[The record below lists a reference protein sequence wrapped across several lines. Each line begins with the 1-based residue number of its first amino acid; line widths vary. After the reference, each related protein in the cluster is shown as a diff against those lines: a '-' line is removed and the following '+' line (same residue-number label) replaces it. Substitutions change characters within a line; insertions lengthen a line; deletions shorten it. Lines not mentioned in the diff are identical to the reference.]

1 MSSARNGVVRI
12 LAALPDGS
20 ANLGSGFAVGQ
31 AGEPSAVFVTNK
43 HVVENSTAVYL
54 LLDDRWSETE
64 DGSALNMEYVV
75 RCDVV
80 YEPETYPDYA
90 ILLADR
96 IVTERVA
103 LPLMPAALAEPGE
116 TIYAIGFPSVSDQVT
131 VNYTANVDTVTVTAG
146 TISRLAHMAETDTDV
161 IQIDANINHGNS
173 GGPLITEEGYVIGLN
188 TYGYGDNINLA
199 VQSDYVISRLNDLV
213 DIGTLYEFEYTLI
226 TDRSE
231 GSGMMTTVLIC
242 VGLLA
247 AAAVVA
253 VLILRRNRKP
263 ATAAGHQK
271 DSSGGG
277 SSNSSWKKDDRGIHL
292 PQDRAGGRDWGDPA
306 GRAPGGT
313 AHRGR
318 ERPLR
323 RTALCPYG
331 NPPPGAAA
339 RPRTTLVFPADT
351 TGVSGVH
358 CVVRLTSGGAT
369 LTDLGSSFGTF
380 LNGQNKLPPQQP
392 TALKPRGY
400 LRPGLPAA
408 DLPAG
413 AEERLTGNR
422 FDRSE
427 KFCGILSSKRNG
439 TGAGRAGCVRE
450 VTGNGALL
458 SILYAPCP
466 AGAALP
472 QLQT

>member
-1 MSSARNGVVRI
+1 MKKRLFASSLTVCILLCCILTALPAHAVGSDGESAVSSARNGVVRI

-146 TISRLAHMAETDTDV
+146 TISRLAHMTETDTDV

-247 AAAVVA
+247 AAVVVA

-263 ATAAGHQK
+263 ATAAGYQK

-277 SSNSSWKKDDRGIHL
+277 SNNSSWKKDDHSSTFPKTGQVDEIGETQPAE
-292 PQDRAGGRDWGDPA
+292 PQEELRIVGVNGHFA
-306 GRAPGGT
+306 GRRFALTGT
-313 AHRGR
+313 LRLGR
-318 ERPLR
+318 LPDQ
-323 RTALCPYG
+323 
-331 NPPPGAAA
+331 ND
-339 RPRTTLVFPADT
+339 LVFPADT

-380 LNGQNKLPPQQP
+380 LNGQNKIPPQQP
-392 TALKPRGY
+392 TALKLGDTFALGSQRQTFR
-400 LRPGLPAA
+400 L
-408 DLPAG
+408 
-413 AEERLTGNR
+413 ER
-422 FDRSE
+422 
-427 KFCGILSSKRNG
+427 KNG
-439 TGAGRAGCVRE
+439 
-450 VTGNGALL
+450 
-458 SILYAPCP
+458 
-466 AGAALP
+466 
-472 QLQT
+472 

>member
-1 MSSARNGVVRI
+1 MKKRLFTSSLTVCILLCCILTALPAHAVGSDGESAVSSARNGVVRI

-146 TISRLAHMAETDTDV
+146 TISRLAHMTETDTDV

-247 AAAVVA
+247 AAVVVA

-263 ATAAGHQK
+263 ATAAGYQK

-277 SSNSSWKKDDRGIHL
+277 SNNSSWKKDDHSSTFPKTGQVDEIGETQPAE
-292 PQDRAGGRDWGDPA
+292 PQEELRIVGVNGHFA
-306 GRAPGGT
+306 GRRFALTGT
-313 AHRGR
+313 LRLGR
-318 ERPLR
+318 LPDQ
-323 RTALCPYG
+323 
-331 NPPPGAAA
+331 ND
-339 RPRTTLVFPADT
+339 LVFPADT

-380 LNGQNKLPPQQP
+380 LNGQNKIPPQQP
-392 TALKPRGY
+392 TALKLGDTFALGSQRQTFR
-400 LRPGLPAA
+400 L
-408 DLPAG
+408 
-413 AEERLTGNR
+413 ER
-422 FDRSE
+422 
-427 KFCGILSSKRNG
+427 KNG
-439 TGAGRAGCVRE
+439 
-450 VTGNGALL
+450 
-458 SILYAPCP
+458 
-466 AGAALP
+466 
-472 QLQT
+472 

>member
-1 MSSARNGVVRI
+1 MKKRLFTSSLTVCILLCCILTALPAHAAGSDGESAVSSARNGVVRI
-12 LAALPDGS
+12 LAALSDGS

-146 TISRLAHMAETDTDV
+146 TISRLAHMTETDTDV

-247 AAAVVA
+247 AAVVVA

-263 ATAAGHQK
+263 ATAAGYQK

-277 SSNSSWKKDDRGIHL
+277 SNNSSWKKDDHSSTFPKTGQVDEIGETQPAE
-292 PQDRAGGRDWGDPA
+292 PQEELRIVGVNGHFA
-306 GRAPGGT
+306 GRRFALTGT
-313 AHRGR
+313 LRLGR
-318 ERPLR
+318 LPDQ
-323 RTALCPYG
+323 
-331 NPPPGAAA
+331 ND
-339 RPRTTLVFPADT
+339 LVFPADT

-380 LNGQNKLPPQQP
+380 LNGQNKIPPQQP
-392 TALKPRGY
+392 TALKLGDTFALGSQRQTFR
-400 LRPGLPAA
+400 L
-408 DLPAG
+408 
-413 AEERLTGNR
+413 ER
-422 FDRSE
+422 
-427 KFCGILSSKRNG
+427 KNG
-439 TGAGRAGCVRE
+439 
-450 VTGNGALL
+450 
-458 SILYAPCP
+458 
-466 AGAALP
+466 
-472 QLQT
+472 

>member
-1 MSSARNGVVRI
+1 M
-12 LAALPDGS
+12 
-20 ANLGSGFAVGQ
+20 
-31 AGEPSAVFVTNK
+31 
-43 HVVENSTAVYL
+43 
-54 LLDDRWSETE
+54 
-64 DGSALNMEYVV
+64 

-116 TIYAIGFPSVSDQVT
+116 TIYAIGFPAVSDQVT

-173 GGPLITEEGYVIGLN
+173 GGPLITKEGYVIGLN

-226 TDRSE
+226 TDRTE
-231 GSGMMTTVLIC
+231 NSGMMTTVLIC

-247 AAAVVA
+247 VAAIVA

-263 ATAAGHQK
+263 ATAAGYQK

-277 SSNSSWKKDDRGIHL
+277 SNNSSWKKDDHSSTFPKTGQVDEIGETQPAE
-292 PQDRAGGRDWGDPA
+292 PQEELRIVGVNGHFA
-306 GRAPGGT
+306 GRRFALTGT
-313 AHRGR
+313 LRLGR
-318 ERPLR
+318 LPDQ
-323 RTALCPYG
+323 
-331 NPPPGAAA
+331 ND
-339 RPRTTLVFPADT
+339 LVFPADT

-380 LNGQNKLPPQQP
+380 LNGQNKIPPQQP
-392 TALKPRGY
+392 TALKLGDTFALGSQRQTFR
-400 LRPGLPAA
+400 L
-408 DLPAG
+408 
-413 AEERLTGNR
+413 ER
-422 FDRSE
+422 
-427 KFCGILSSKRNG
+427 KNG
-439 TGAGRAGCVRE
+439 
-450 VTGNGALL
+450 
-458 SILYAPCP
+458 
-466 AGAALP
+466 
-472 QLQT
+472 

>member
-1 MSSARNGVVRI
+1 MKKRLFASSLTVCILLCCILTALPAHAVGSDGESAVSSARNGVVRI
-12 LAALPDGS
+12 LAALSDGS

-146 TISRLAHMAETDTDV
+146 TISRLAHMTETDTDV

-263 ATAAGHQK
+263 ATAAGYQK

-277 SSNSSWKKDDRGIHL
+277 SNNSSWKKDDHSSTFPKTGQVDEIGETQPAE
-292 PQDRAGGRDWGDPA
+292 PQEELRIVGVNGHFA
-306 GRAPGGT
+306 GRRFALTGT
-313 AHRGR
+313 LRLGR
-318 ERPLR
+318 LPDQ
-323 RTALCPYG
+323 
-331 NPPPGAAA
+331 ND
-339 RPRTTLVFPADT
+339 LVFPADT

-380 LNGQNKLPPQQP
+380 LNGQNKIPPQQP
-392 TALKPRGY
+392 TALKLGDTFALGSQRQTFR
-400 LRPGLPAA
+400 L
-408 DLPAG
+408 
-413 AEERLTGNR
+413 ER
-422 FDRSE
+422 
-427 KFCGILSSKRNG
+427 KNG
-439 TGAGRAGCVRE
+439 
-450 VTGNGALL
+450 
-458 SILYAPCP
+458 
-466 AGAALP
+466 
-472 QLQT
+472 

>member
-1 MSSARNGVVRI
+1 MKKRLFASSLTVCILLCCILTALPAHAAGSDGESAVSSARNGVVRI

-263 ATAAGHQK
+263 ATAAGYQK

-277 SSNSSWKKDDRGIHL
+277 STNSSWKKDDHSSTFPKTRQVDEIGETQPAE
-292 PQDRAGGRDWGDPA
+292 PQEELRIVGVNGHFA
-306 GRAPGGT
+306 GRRFALTGT
-313 AHRGR
+313 LRLGR
-318 ERPLR
+318 LPDQ
-323 RTALCPYG
+323 
-331 NPPPGAAA
+331 ND
-339 RPRTTLVFPADT
+339 LVFPADT

-380 LNGQNKLPPQQP
+380 LNGQNKIPPQQP
-392 TALKPRGY
+392 TALKLGDTFALGSQRQTFR
-400 LRPGLPAA
+400 L
-408 DLPAG
+408 
-413 AEERLTGNR
+413 ER
-422 FDRSE
+422 
-427 KFCGILSSKRNG
+427 KNG
-439 TGAGRAGCVRE
+439 
-450 VTGNGALL
+450 
-458 SILYAPCP
+458 
-466 AGAALP
+466 
-472 QLQT
+472 

>member
-1 MSSARNGVVRI
+1 MKKRLFAFPLTVCILLCCILTALPAHAIGTGGESAVSSARNGVVRI
-12 LAALPDGS
+12 LAVLPDGTAS
-20 ANLGSGFAVGQ
+20 LGSGFAVGQ

-75 RCDVV
+75 RCEVV

-226 TDRSE
+226 TDRSGIRHDDHGFDLCGPPGRCGRGGRADPAPEPKARVRRAPE
-231 GSGMMTTVLIC
+231 GH
-242 VGLLA
+242 
-247 AAAVVA
+247 
-253 VLILRRNRKP
+253 RRRRQQQFGSEGRPRIHIPQDGKGGRDRGD
-263 ATAAGHQK
+263 TA
-271 DSSGGG
+271 GGG
-277 SSNSSWKKDDRGIHL
+277 SGRVAS
-292 PQDRAGGRDWGDPA
+292 GGC
-306 GRAPGGT
+306 
-313 AHRGR
+313 

-323 RTALCPYG
+323 RTALCPDG
-331 NPPPGAAA
+331 DSPPGSAA
-339 RPRTTLVFPADT
+339 R
-351 TGVSGVH
+351 
-358 CVVRLTSGGAT
+358 
-369 LTDLGSSFGTF
+369 
-380 LNGQNKLPPQQP
+380 Q
-392 TALKPRGY
+392 
-400 LRPGLPAA
+400 
-408 DLPAG
+408 
-413 AEERLTGNR
+413 E
-422 FDRSE
+422 
-427 KFCGILSSKRNG
+427 
-439 TGAGRAGCVRE
+439 
-450 VTGNGALL
+450 
-458 SILYAPCP
+458 
-466 AGAALP
+466 
-472 QLQT
+472 

>member
-1 MSSARNGVVRI
+1 MKKLFAFPLTVCILLCCILTALPARAAGTGGESAVSSARNGVVRI
-12 LAALPDGS
+12 LAAQPDGS

-75 RCDVV
+75 RCEVV

-96 IVTERVA
+96 IITERVA

-263 ATAAGHQK
+263 ATAAGYQK

-277 SSNSSWKKDDRGIHL
+277 SNNSSWKKDDHSSTFPKTGQVDEIGETQPAE
-292 PQDRAGGRDWGDPA
+292 PQEELRIVGVNGHFA
-306 GRAPGGT
+306 GRRFALTGT
-313 AHRGR
+313 LRLGR
-318 ERPLR
+318 LPDQ
-323 RTALCPYG
+323 
-331 NPPPGAAA
+331 ND
-339 RPRTTLVFPADT
+339 LVFPADT

-380 LNGQNKLPPQQP
+380 LNGQNKIPPQQP
-392 TALKPRGY
+392 TALKLGDTFALGSQRQTFR
-400 LRPGLPAA
+400 L
-408 DLPAG
+408 
-413 AEERLTGNR
+413 ER
-422 FDRSE
+422 
-427 KFCGILSSKRNG
+427 KNG
-439 TGAGRAGCVRE
+439 
-450 VTGNGALL
+450 
-458 SILYAPCP
+458 
-466 AGAALP
+466 
-472 QLQT
+472 

>member
-1 MSSARNGVVRI
+1 MKKRLFASSLTVCILLCCILTALPAHAAWSDGESAVSSARNGVVRI
-12 LAALPDGS
+12 LAALSDGS

-116 TIYAIGFPSVSDQVT
+116 TIYAIGFPAVSDQVT
-131 VNYTANVDTVTVTAG
+131 INYTANVDTVTVTAG

-173 GGPLITEEGYVIGLN
+173 GGPLITKEGYVIGLN

-226 TDRSE
+226 TDRTE
-231 GSGMMTTVLIC
+231 NSGMMTTVLIC

-247 AAAVVA
+247 VAAIVA

-263 ATAAGHQK
+263 ATAAGYQK

-277 SSNSSWKKDDRGIHL
+277 SNNSSWKKDDHSSTFPKTGQVDEIGETQPAE
-292 PQDRAGGRDWGDPA
+292 PQEELRIVGVNGHFA
-306 GRAPGGT
+306 GRRFALTGT
-313 AHRGR
+313 LRLGR
-318 ERPLR
+318 LPDQ
-323 RTALCPYG
+323 
-331 NPPPGAAA
+331 ND
-339 RPRTTLVFPADT
+339 LVFPADT

-380 LNGQNKLPPQQP
+380 LNGQNKIPPQQP
-392 TALKPRGY
+392 TALKLGDTFALGSQRQTFR
-400 LRPGLPAA
+400 L
-408 DLPAG
+408 
-413 AEERLTGNR
+413 ER
-422 FDRSE
+422 
-427 KFCGILSSKRNG
+427 KNG
-439 TGAGRAGCVRE
+439 
-450 VTGNGALL
+450 
-458 SILYAPCP
+458 
-466 AGAALP
+466 
-472 QLQT
+472 

>member
-1 MSSARNGVVRI
+1 MKKRLFASSLTVCILLCCILTALPAHAAGSDGESAVSSARNGVVRI

-146 TISRLAHMAETDTDV
+146 TISRLAHMTETDTDV

-263 ATAAGHQK
+263 ATAGYQK

-277 SSNSSWKKDDRGIHL
+277 SNNSSWKKDDHSSTFPKTGQVDEIGETQPAE
-292 PQDRAGGRDWGDPA
+292 PQEELRIVGVNGHFA
-306 GRAPGGT
+306 GRRFALTGT
-313 AHRGR
+313 LRLGR
-318 ERPLR
+318 LPDQ
-323 RTALCPYG
+323 
-331 NPPPGAAA
+331 ND
-339 RPRTTLVFPADT
+339 LVFPADT

-380 LNGQNKLPPQQP
+380 LNGQNKIPPQQP
-392 TALKPRGY
+392 TALKPGDTFALGSQRQTFR
-400 LRPGLPAA
+400 L
-408 DLPAG
+408 
-413 AEERLTGNR
+413 ERKSG
-422 FDRSE
+422 
-427 KFCGILSSKRNG
+427 
-439 TGAGRAGCVRE
+439 
-450 VTGNGALL
+450 
-458 SILYAPCP
+458 
-466 AGAALP
+466 
-472 QLQT
+472 

>member
-1 MSSARNGVVRI
+1 MKKRLFASSLTVCILLCCILTALPAHAAGSNGESAVSSARNGVVRI
-12 LAALPDGS
+12 LAALSDGS

-263 ATAAGHQK
+263 ATAAGYQK

-277 SSNSSWKKDDRGIHL
+277 SNNSSWKKDDHSSTFPKTGQVDEIGETQPAE
-292 PQDRAGGRDWGDPA
+292 PQEELRIVGVNGHFA
-306 GRAPGGT
+306 GRRFALTGT
-313 AHRGR
+313 LRLGR
-318 ERPLR
+318 LPDQ
-323 RTALCPYG
+323 
-331 NPPPGAAA
+331 ND
-339 RPRTTLVFPADT
+339 LVFPADT

-380 LNGQNKLPPQQP
+380 LNGQNKIPPQQP
-392 TALKPRGY
+392 TALKLGDTFALGSQRQTFR
-400 LRPGLPAA
+400 L
-408 DLPAG
+408 
-413 AEERLTGNR
+413 ER
-422 FDRSE
+422 
-427 KFCGILSSKRNG
+427 KNG
-439 TGAGRAGCVRE
+439 
-450 VTGNGALL
+450 
-458 SILYAPCP
+458 
-466 AGAALP
+466 
-472 QLQT
+472 

>member
-1 MSSARNGVVRI
+1 MKKRLFASSLTVCILLCCILTALPAHAAGSDGESAVSSARNGVVRI

-263 ATAAGHQK
+263 VTAAGYQK
-271 DSSGGG
+271 GNSGGG
-277 SSNSSWKKDDRGIHL
+277 SNNSSWKKDDHSSTFPKTGQVDEIGETQPAE
-292 PQDRAGGRDWGDPA
+292 PQEELRIVGVNGHFA
-306 GRAPGGT
+306 GRRFALTGT
-313 AHRGR
+313 LRLGR
-318 ERPLR
+318 LPDQ
-323 RTALCPYG
+323 
-331 NPPPGAAA
+331 ND
-339 RPRTTLVFPADT
+339 LVFPADT

-380 LNGQNKLPPQQP
+380 LNGQNKIPPQQP
-392 TALKPRGY
+392 TALKLGDTFALGSQRQTFR
-400 LRPGLPAA
+400 L
-408 DLPAG
+408 
-413 AEERLTGNR
+413 ER
-422 FDRSE
+422 
-427 KFCGILSSKRNG
+427 KNG
-439 TGAGRAGCVRE
+439 
-450 VTGNGALL
+450 
-458 SILYAPCP
+458 
-466 AGAALP
+466 
-472 QLQT
+472 

>member
-1 MSSARNGVVRI
+1 MKKRLFASSLTVCILLCCILTALPAHAAGSDGESAVSSARNGVVRI

-146 TISRLAHMAETDTDV
+146 TISRLAHMTETDTDV

-263 ATAAGHQK
+263 ATAAGYQK
-271 DSSGGG
+271 DSNGGG
-277 SSNSSWKKDDRGIHL
+277 SNNSSWKKDDHSSTFPKTGQVDEIGETQPAE
-292 PQDRAGGRDWGDPA
+292 PQEELRIVGVNGHFA
-306 GRAPGGT
+306 GRRFALTGT
-313 AHRGR
+313 LRLGR
-318 ERPLR
+318 LPDQ
-323 RTALCPYG
+323 
-331 NPPPGAAA
+331 ND
-339 RPRTTLVFPADT
+339 LVFPADT

-380 LNGQNKLPPQQP
+380 LNGQNKIPPQQP
-392 TALKPRGY
+392 TALKLGDTFALGSQRQTFR
-400 LRPGLPAA
+400 L
-408 DLPAG
+408 
-413 AEERLTGNR
+413 ER
-422 FDRSE
+422 
-427 KFCGILSSKRNG
+427 KNG
-439 TGAGRAGCVRE
+439 
-450 VTGNGALL
+450 
-458 SILYAPCP
+458 
-466 AGAALP
+466 
-472 QLQT
+472 

>member
-1 MSSARNGVVRI
+1 MKKRLFASSLTVCILLCCILTALPAHAAGSDGESAVSSARNGVVRI

-146 TISRLAHMAETDTDV
+146 TISRLAHMTETDTDV

-263 ATAAGHQK
+263 ATAAGYQK

-277 SSNSSWKKDDRGIHL
+277 SNNSSWKKDDHSSTFPKTGQVDEIGETQPAE
-292 PQDRAGGRDWGDPA
+292 PQEELRIVGVNGHFA
-306 GRAPGGT
+306 GRRFALTGT
-313 AHRGR
+313 LRLGR
-318 ERPLR
+318 LPDQ
-323 RTALCPYG
+323 
-331 NPPPGAAA
+331 ND
-339 RPRTTLVFPADT
+339 LVFPADT

-380 LNGQNKLPPQQP
+380 LNGQNKIPPQQP
-392 TALKPRGY
+392 TALKLGDTFALGSQRQTFR
-400 LRPGLPAA
+400 L
-408 DLPAG
+408 
-413 AEERLTGNR
+413 ER
-422 FDRSE
+422 
-427 KFCGILSSKRNG
+427 KNG
-439 TGAGRAGCVRE
+439 
-450 VTGNGALL
+450 
-458 SILYAPCP
+458 
-466 AGAALP
+466 
-472 QLQT
+472 

>member
-1 MSSARNGVVRI
+1 MKKRLFASSLTVCILLCCILTALPAHAAGSDGESAVSSARNGVVRI

-146 TISRLAHMAETDTDV
+146 TISRLAHMTETDTDV

-247 AAAVVA
+247 AAVVVA

-263 ATAAGHQK
+263 ATAAGYQK

-277 SSNSSWKKDDRGIHL
+277 SNNSSWKKDDHSSTFPKTGQVDEIGETQPAE
-292 PQDRAGGRDWGDPA
+292 PQEELRIVGVNGHFA
-306 GRAPGGT
+306 GRRFALTGT
-313 AHRGR
+313 LRLGR
-318 ERPLR
+318 LPDQ
-323 RTALCPYG
+323 
-331 NPPPGAAA
+331 ND
-339 RPRTTLVFPADT
+339 LVFPADT

-380 LNGQNKLPPQQP
+380 LNGQNKIPPQQP
-392 TALKPRGY
+392 TALKLGDTFALGSQRQTFR
-400 LRPGLPAA
+400 L
-408 DLPAG
+408 
-413 AEERLTGNR
+413 ER
-422 FDRSE
+422 
-427 KFCGILSSKRNG
+427 KNG
-439 TGAGRAGCVRE
+439 
-450 VTGNGALL
+450 
-458 SILYAPCP
+458 
-466 AGAALP
+466 
-472 QLQT
+472 

>member
-1 MSSARNGVVRI
+1 MKKRLFASSLTVCILLCCILTALPAHAAGSGGESAVSSARNGVVRI

-263 ATAAGHQK
+263 ATAAGYQK

-277 SSNSSWKKDDRGIHL
+277 SNNSSWKKDDHSSTFPKTRQVDEIGETQPAE
-292 PQDRAGGRDWGDPA
+292 PQEELRIVGVNGHFA
-306 GRAPGGT
+306 GRRFALTGT
-313 AHRGR
+313 LRLGR
-318 ERPLR
+318 LPDQ
-323 RTALCPYG
+323 
-331 NPPPGAAA
+331 ND
-339 RPRTTLVFPADT
+339 LVFPADT

-380 LNGQNKLPPQQP
+380 LNGQNKIPPQQP
-392 TALKPRGY
+392 TALKLGDTFALGSQRQTFR
-400 LRPGLPAA
+400 L
-408 DLPAG
+408 
-413 AEERLTGNR
+413 ER
-422 FDRSE
+422 
-427 KFCGILSSKRNG
+427 KNG
-439 TGAGRAGCVRE
+439 
-450 VTGNGALL
+450 
-458 SILYAPCP
+458 
-466 AGAALP
+466 
-472 QLQT
+472 

>member
-1 MSSARNGVVRI
+1 MKKRLFASSLTVCILLCCILTALPAHAAGSDGESAVSSARNGVVRI

-146 TISRLAHMAETDTDV
+146 TISRLAHMTETDTDV

-231 GSGMMTTVLIC
+231 GSGMMNTVLIC

-263 ATAAGHQK
+263 ATAAGYQK

-277 SSNSSWKKDDRGIHL
+277 SNNSSWKKDDHSSTFPKTGQVDEIGETQPAE
-292 PQDRAGGRDWGDPA
+292 PQEELRIVGVNGHFA
-306 GRAPGGT
+306 GRRFALTGT
-313 AHRGR
+313 LRLGR
-318 ERPLR
+318 LPDQ
-323 RTALCPYG
+323 
-331 NPPPGAAA
+331 ND
-339 RPRTTLVFPADT
+339 LVFPADT

-380 LNGQNKLPPQQP
+380 LNGQNKIPPQQP
-392 TALKPRGY
+392 TALKLGDTFALGSQRQTFR
-400 LRPGLPAA
+400 L
-408 DLPAG
+408 
-413 AEERLTGNR
+413 ER
-422 FDRSE
+422 
-427 KFCGILSSKRNG
+427 KNG
-439 TGAGRAGCVRE
+439 
-450 VTGNGALL
+450 
-458 SILYAPCP
+458 
-466 AGAALP
+466 
-472 QLQT
+472 

>member
-1 MSSARNGVVRI
+1 MKKRLFAFPLTVCILLCCILTALPAHAIGTGGESAVSSARNGVVRI
-12 LAALPDGS
+12 LAVLPDGTAS
-20 ANLGSGFAVGQ
+20 LGSGFAVGQ

-75 RCDVV
+75 RCEVV

-263 ATAAGHQK
+263 ATAAGYQK

-277 SSNSSWKKDDRGIHL
+277 SNNSSWKKDDHSSTFPKTGQVDEIGETQPAE
-292 PQDRAGGRDWGDPA
+292 PQEELRIVGMNGHFA
-306 GRAPGGT
+306 GRRFALTGT
-313 AHRGR
+313 LRLGR
-318 ERPLR
+318 LPDQ
-323 RTALCPYG
+323 
-331 NPPPGAAA
+331 ND
-339 RPRTTLVFPADT
+339 LVFPADT

-380 LNGQNKLPPQQP
+380 LNGQNKIPPQQP
-392 TALKPRGY
+392 TALKLGDTFALGSQRQTFR
-400 LRPGLPAA
+400 L
-408 DLPAG
+408 
-413 AEERLTGNR
+413 ER
-422 FDRSE
+422 
-427 KFCGILSSKRNG
+427 KNG
-439 TGAGRAGCVRE
+439 
-450 VTGNGALL
+450 
-458 SILYAPCP
+458 
-466 AGAALP
+466 
-472 QLQT
+472 

>member
-1 MSSARNGVVRI
+1 MKKRLFASSLTVCILLCCILTALPAHAAGSNGESAVSSARNGVVRI

-263 ATAAGHQK
+263 ATAAGYQK

-277 SSNSSWKKDDRGIHL
+277 SNNSSWKKDDHSSTFPKTGQVDEIGETQPAE
-292 PQDRAGGRDWGDPA
+292 PQEELRIVGVNGHFA
-306 GRAPGGT
+306 GRRFALTGT
-313 AHRGR
+313 LRLGR
-318 ERPLR
+318 LPDQ
-323 RTALCPYG
+323 
-331 NPPPGAAA
+331 ND
-339 RPRTTLVFPADT
+339 LVFPADT

-380 LNGQNKLPPQQP
+380 LNGQNKIPPQQP
-392 TALKPRGY
+392 TALKLGDTFALGSQRQTFR
-400 LRPGLPAA
+400 L
-408 DLPAG
+408 
-413 AEERLTGNR
+413 ER
-422 FDRSE
+422 
-427 KFCGILSSKRNG
+427 KNG
-439 TGAGRAGCVRE
+439 
-450 VTGNGALL
+450 
-458 SILYAPCP
+458 
-466 AGAALP
+466 
-472 QLQT
+472 

>member
-1 MSSARNGVVRI
+1 MKKRLFASSLTVCILLCCILTALPAHAAGSDGESAVSSARNGVVRI

-263 ATAAGHQK
+263 ATAAGYQK

-277 SSNSSWKKDDRGIHL
+277 SNNSSWKKDDHSSTFPKTGQVDEIGETQPAE
-292 PQDRAGGRDWGDPA
+292 PQEELRIVGVNGHFA
-306 GRAPGGT
+306 GRRFALTGT
-313 AHRGR
+313 LRLGR
-318 ERPLR
+318 LPDQ
-323 RTALCPYG
+323 
-331 NPPPGAAA
+331 ND
-339 RPRTTLVFPADT
+339 LVFPADT

-380 LNGQNKLPPQQP
+380 LNGQNKIPPQQP
-392 TALKPRGY
+392 TALKLGDTFALGSQRQTFR
-400 LRPGLPAA
+400 L
-408 DLPAG
+408 
-413 AEERLTGNR
+413 ER
-422 FDRSE
+422 
-427 KFCGILSSKRNG
+427 KNG
-439 TGAGRAGCVRE
+439 
-450 VTGNGALL
+450 
-458 SILYAPCP
+458 
-466 AGAALP
+466 
-472 QLQT
+472 

>member
-1 MSSARNGVVRI
+1 MKKRLFAFPLNVCILLCCILTALPAHAAGTDGESAVSSARNGVVRI
-12 LAALPDGS
+12 LAAKPDGS

-43 HVVENSTAVYL
+43 HVVENSSAVYL

-131 VNYTANVDTVTVTAG
+131 EGYSANVDAVTVTTG
-146 TISRLAHMAETDTDV
+146 TISRMAHLAETDTDV
-161 IQIDANINHGNS
+161 IQIDASVNHGNS

-188 TYGYGDNINLA
+188 TYGYGDNVNLA

-242 VGLLA
+242 AGLLA

-263 ATAAGHQK
+263 ASAAGHRK
-271 DSSGGG
+271 DNGGG
-277 SSNSSWKKDDRGIHL
+277 STGSDRKKAGHSSTFPKTGQVDEIGETQPAEALEELRLVGVNGHF
-292 PQDRAGGRDWGDPA
+292 A
-306 GRAPGGT
+306 GRRFALTGT
-313 AHRGR
+313 LRLGR
-318 ERPLR
+318 LPDK
-323 RTALCPYG
+323 
-331 NPPPGAAA
+331 ND
-339 RPRTTLVFPADT
+339 LVFPADT

-392 TALKPRGY
+392 TALKPGDTFALGSQRQTFR
-400 LRPGLPAA
+400 L
-408 DLPAG
+408 
-413 AEERLTGNR
+413 ERKSG
-422 FDRSE
+422 
-427 KFCGILSSKRNG
+427 
-439 TGAGRAGCVRE
+439 
-450 VTGNGALL
+450 
-458 SILYAPCP
+458 
-466 AGAALP
+466 
-472 QLQT
+472 

>member
-1 MSSARNGVVRI
+1 MKKRLFAFPLTVCILLCCILTALPAHAIGTGGESAVSSARNGVVRI
-12 LAALPDGS
+12 LAVLPDGTAS
-20 ANLGSGFAVGQ
+20 LGSGFAVGQ

-75 RCDVV
+75 RCEVV

-263 ATAAGHQK
+263 ATAAGYQK

-277 SSNSSWKKDDRGIHL
+277 SNNSSWKKDDHSSTFPKTGQVDEIGETQPAE
-292 PQDRAGGRDWGDPA
+292 PQEELRIVGVNGHFA
-306 GRAPGGT
+306 GRRFALTGT
-313 AHRGR
+313 LRLGR
-318 ERPLR
+318 LPDQ
-323 RTALCPYG
+323 
-331 NPPPGAAA
+331 ND
-339 RPRTTLVFPADT
+339 LVFPADT

-380 LNGQNKLPPQQP
+380 LNGQNKIPPQQP
-392 TALKPRGY
+392 TALKLGDTFALGSQRQTFR
-400 LRPGLPAA
+400 L
-408 DLPAG
+408 
-413 AEERLTGNR
+413 ER
-422 FDRSE
+422 
-427 KFCGILSSKRNG
+427 KNG
-439 TGAGRAGCVRE
+439 
-450 VTGNGALL
+450 
-458 SILYAPCP
+458 
-466 AGAALP
+466 
-472 QLQT
+472 

>member
-1 MSSARNGVVRI
+1 MKKRLFASSLTVCILLCCILTALPAHAVGSDGESAVSSARNGVVRI

-146 TISRLAHMAETDTDV
+146 TISRLAHMTETDTDV

-263 ATAAGHQK
+263 ATAAGYQK

-277 SSNSSWKKDDRGIHL
+277 SNNSSWKKDDHSSTFPKTGQVDEIGETQPAE
-292 PQDRAGGRDWGDPA
+292 PQEELRIVGVNGHFA
-306 GRAPGGT
+306 GRRFALTGT
-313 AHRGR
+313 LRLGR
-318 ERPLR
+318 LPDQ
-323 RTALCPYG
+323 
-331 NPPPGAAA
+331 ND
-339 RPRTTLVFPADT
+339 LVFPADT

-380 LNGQNKLPPQQP
+380 LNGQNKIPPQQP
-392 TALKPRGY
+392 TALKLGDTFALGSQRQTFR
-400 LRPGLPAA
+400 L
-408 DLPAG
+408 
-413 AEERLTGNR
+413 ER
-422 FDRSE
+422 
-427 KFCGILSSKRNG
+427 KNG
-439 TGAGRAGCVRE
+439 
-450 VTGNGALL
+450 
-458 SILYAPCP
+458 
-466 AGAALP
+466 
-472 QLQT
+472 